1 MTFNYHDIKVNK
13 ALIMDWD
20 QHGLLSGPQPLWWQ
34 IAERLR
40 REIEF
45 GGFKPGDIL
54 PSEAALNKTFGV
66 SRTTARTA
74 LDKLEQ
80 EGLITRRAGKGSMVL
95 PPHVLQP
102 LNQMSSFAE
111 DMRRR
116 GFTAGYATLA
126 ARMAAMPPEA
136 AVALGMAENV
146 KAFMVSRLLSADGL
160 AMAVSHSWFS
170 PSLFSRHP
178 LPTVAELN
186 SGSLYA
192 WLEQHCG
199 CRIIG
204 ARETIS
210 AGIADGELARLLTIA
225 RGTAVLIARRLSHDN
240 QRQPVEFATV
250 SYRADRYSFTIDLV
264 RS

>member
-1 MTFNYHDIKVNK
+1 MN
-13 ALIMDWD
+13 WD

-54 PSEAALNKTFGV
+54 PSEATLNKTFGV

-95 PPHVLQP
+95 PPPHVVQP

-126 ARMAAMPPEA
+126 VRMTAPPPEA
-136 AVALGMAENV
+136 AGALGLAENV
-146 KAFMVSRLLSADGL
+146 KTLLVSRLLSADGL
-160 AMAVSHSWFS
+160 AVAVSHSWLA
-170 PSLFSRHP
+170 PALFGHHP
-178 LPTVAELN
+178 IPTVEELN
-186 SGSLYA
+186 SGSLYV
-192 WLEQHCG
+192 WLEQRCG
-199 CRIIG
+199 CRITG

-210 AGIADGELARLLTIA
+210 AGIADGDLSRSLAIA
-225 RGTAVLIARRLSHDN
+225 RGTAVLIARRLCHDSR
-240 QRQPVEFATV
+240 QQPVEFAAI

>member
-1 MTFNYHDIKVNK
+1 M
-13 ALIMDWD
+13 
-20 QHGLLSGPQPLWWQ
+20 
-34 IAERLR
+34 
-40 REIEF
+40 
-45 GGFKPGDIL
+45 
-54 PSEAALNKTFGV
+54 
-66 SRTTARTA
+66 
-74 LDKLEQ
+74 
-80 EGLITRRAGKGSMVL
+80 ITRRAGKGSMVL
-95 PPHVLQP
+95 PPHVVQP

-116 GFTAGYATLA
+116 GFTAGYTTLA

-136 AVALGMAENV
+136 AAALGMAENV
-146 KAFMVSRLLSADGL
+146 KTFMVSRLLSADGL

-170 PSLFSRHP
+170 PSLFSRNP

-192 WLEQHCG
+192 WLELHCG
-199 CRIIG
+199 CRILG

-210 AGIADGELARLLTIA
+210 AGIADGELSRLLTIA

-240 QRQPVEFATV
+240 LGQPVEFATV

>member
-1 MTFNYHDIKVNK
+1 MH
-13 ALIMDWD
+13 WD

-66 SRTTARTA
+66 SRTTARAA

-95 PPHVLQP
+95 PPHVVQP

-116 GFTAGYATLA
+116 GFTPGYATLA
-126 ARMAAMPPEA
+126 ARMATPPPEA
-136 AVALGMAENV
+136 AVALGLADNV
-146 KAFMVSRLLSADGL
+146 KTFMVSRRLSADGL
-160 AMAVSHSWFS
+160 AMAVSHSWFA

-178 LPTVAELN
+178 IPTVTELN
-186 SGSLYA
+186 NGSLYA

-199 CRIIG
+199 CRITG
-204 ARETIS
+204 ARESIS
-210 AGIADGELARLLTIA
+210 AGTADGDLSRVLAIA
-225 RGTAVLIARRLSHDN
+225 RGTAVLIARRLCHDHL
-240 QRQPVEFATV
+240 QQPVEFATV
-250 SYRADRYSFTIDLV
+250 NYRADRYSFAIDLV